1 MIVSNI
7 NEYFKGW
14 FVGDFTPSIH
24 RNTSFEVAHH
34 KHKKG
39 ETTYPHYHKVTTE
52 LNYIIKGELKVSG
65 KILREGDMWI
75 YEAGEISDVEF
86 LSDIELIVIRWPSI
100 PSDKYEVNRT

>member
-7 NEYFKGW
+7 KEYFKGW
-14 FVGDFTPSIH
+14 FVGDFSPSIH
-24 RNTSFEVAHH
+24 KNAAFEIAHH

-39 ETTYPHYHKVTTE
+39 EPTYPHYHKVTTE
-52 LNYIIKGELKVSG
+52 LNYIIEGELKVSG
-65 KILREGDMWI
+65 QILRKGDMWI

-100 PSDKYEVNRT
+100 PSDKYEVNST